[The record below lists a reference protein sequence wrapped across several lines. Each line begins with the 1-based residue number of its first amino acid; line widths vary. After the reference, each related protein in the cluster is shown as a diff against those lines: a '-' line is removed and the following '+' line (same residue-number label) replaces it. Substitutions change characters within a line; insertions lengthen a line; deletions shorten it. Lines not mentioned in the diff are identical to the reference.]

1 MFSENVAMT
10 VVRAMTP
17 TKSLILPV
25 QSTVLSILQ
34 SYVTQQKME
43 QLIDSRLLMFFDSD
57 TNP

>member
-1 MFSENVAMT
+1 MFSENVAMI
-10 VVRAMTP
+10 VVWAMTP

-43 QLIDSRLLMFFDSD
+43 QLIDSQLLMFFDSD